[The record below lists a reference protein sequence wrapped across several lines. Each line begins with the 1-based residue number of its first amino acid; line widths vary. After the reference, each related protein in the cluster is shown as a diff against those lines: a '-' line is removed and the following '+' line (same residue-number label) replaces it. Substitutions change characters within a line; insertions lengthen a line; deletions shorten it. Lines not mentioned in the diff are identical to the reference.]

1 MAKITI
7 TNPTGG
13 YNLAQ
18 INANMTSIVSDL
30 NNRVLYRDNPAG
42 EPNEMHNSL
51 DMNANRI
58 LNLPQPSALTEPVR
72 LKELQD
78 FTAGTTSS
86 SLIAFTPVGT
96 IAATNVQAAIVE
108 VDADAKAREAVVI
121 DRALYR
127 TNPDGKPNTMLIPL
141 DMGTQRINNLAAPI
155 ANNDAARLIDV
166 VNATSGNT
174 PANLS
179 AFSPYQYAVSTNVQG
194 AIQNVIDGVASN
206 LGSTRLGYNINAT
219 GSVTRTQQNKYLE
232 TISVKDFGAVA
243 DGVTNDSAAFQAALN
258 YASTHGGG
266 RIYIPAGTYVL
277 GTALTYTHPSNK
289 AGLTIEGDGEGATFL
304 DYTSTGNMLTI
315 NFISQYNIVH
325 IMGFTATTNGVGTA
339 NCIVLNQT
347 FAIPDPANTSGST
360 LSNLMIRG
368 KLGLGQDNTSQY
380 WATGIDCNGV
390 SNINLF
396 TVFICGA
403 HNASYPTTGTAVN
416 FHGTLADIPVVLNA
430 FGCTF
435 NLMGTGISYGN
446 YTQGMTVANCNFTGC
461 FNGIGCPPPGVGLFQ
476 LAVTSSQFNCQNGL
490 VAPNGVYMAGV
501 LWMNN
506 LHLLPTNGTGIN
518 LASTHFTSLI
528 GNQFVT
534 ANGLPTSGLTGIY
547 MNDMHPAAS
556 AVITG
561 NIFWGMSSSAIR
573 LDTTSARVNVQSNSY
588 LSNAINVN
596 NSGAGNIIGGGSI

>member
-7 TNPTGG
+7 TNPAGG

-58 LNLPQPSALTEPVR
+58 LNLPEPASLLEPVR

-78 FTAGTTSS
+78 VTAGTTNSA
-86 SLIAFTPVGT
+86 LIPFTPVGT

-108 VDADAKAREAVVI
+108 VDADAKAREAVII

-141 DMGTQRINNLAAPI
+141 DMGTQRINNLAAPV

-206 LGSTRLGYNINAT
+206 LGSTRLGYNFAQT
-219 GSVTRTQQNKYLE
+219 GSVTRTVQAKFGE
-232 TISVKDFGAVA
+232 RVSVKDFGAVA
-243 DGVTNDSAAFQAALN
+243 DGVTNDSPAFQAALN
-258 YASTHGGG
+258 YLQSHGGG
-266 RIYIPAGTYVL
+266 KLVIPSGTYNIVNSL
-277 GTALTYTHPSNK
+277 GYTHQGRN
-289 AGLTIEGDGEGATFL
+289 GLNIEGEGENCVVL
-304 DYTSTGNMLTI
+304 DWSGVGTMLLI
-315 NFISQYNIVH
+315 NYVNQYNITN
-325 IMGFTATTNGVGTA
+325 ISGFTATTVGVGTST
-339 NCIVLNQT
+339 CIVLNQT
-347 FAIPDPANTSGST
+347 LPVPDPANTSGST
-360 LSNLMIRG
+360 IHNLMIRG

-380 WATGIDCNGV
+380 WGTGIDCNGV
-390 SNINLF
+390 SNVNLF

-416 FHGTLADIPVVLNA
+416 FHGTLADIPVVLNV

-435 NLMGTGISYGN
+435 NLCGTGISYGN
-446 YTQGMTVANCNFTGC
+446 YVQGMTVANTNFTGC
-461 FNGIGCPPPGVGLFQ
+461 FVGIGCPPPGVGLFQ
-476 LAVTSSQFNCQNGL
+476 LAVTSCQFNCQNGL
-490 VAPNGVYMAGV
+490 SAPQGVYMAGV
-501 LWMNN
+501 LWTNN
-506 LHLLPTNGTGIN
+506 LHLLPTNGTGLN
-518 LASTHFTSLI
+518 MGSTHFMSII
-528 GNQFVT
+528 GNHFVT
-534 ANGLPTSGLTGIY
+534 ANGLPTAGLTGIF

-561 NIFWGMSSSAIR
+561 NIFWGMSNAAIQ
-573 LDTTSARVNVQSNSY
+573 LGASSARVNVQSNSY
-588 LSNAINVN
+588 LANAANVVN
-596 NSGAGNIIGGGSI
+596 GGAGNIIGGGSI

>member
-1 MAKITI
+1 MAKITLAS
-7 TNPTGG
+7 TAGG

-18 INANMTSIVSDL
+18 INTNQQAIADEL
-30 NNRVLYRDNPAG
+30 NGKVLYRNNPTN
-42 EPNEMHNSL
+42 EPNQMGNTL
-51 DMNANRI
+51 DMNSNHI
-58 LNLPQPSALTEPVR
+58 INLPEPAGLTEPVR
-72 LKELQD
+72 LQELQD

-86 SLIAFTPVGT
+86 SLIKFTPAGT
-96 IAATNVQAAIVE
+96 IVATNVQAAIVE
-108 VDADAKAREAVVI
+108 VDADAKAREAIII

-127 TNPDGKPNTMLIPL
+127 TNPDGKTNVMTIPI
-141 DMGTQRINNLAAPI
+141 DMGTNRVINLAAPI

-179 AFSPYQYAVSTNVQG
+179 AFTPYQYAVSTNVQG

-219 GSVTRTQQNKYLE
+219 GSVTRTQQAKYLE
-232 TISVKDFGAVA
+232 IISVKDFGAVA

-325 IMGFTATTNGVGTA
+325 IMGFTATTIGVGTA

-430 FGCTF
+430 VGCTF

-476 LAVTSSQFNCQNGL
+476 LAVTSSQFNCQTGL
-490 VAPNGVYMAGV
+490 TVPQGVYLSGL

-518 LASTHFTSLI
+518 LASSHISSII

-534 ANGLPTSGLTGIY
+534 ANGLPTTGLTGIY
-547 MNDMHPAAS
+547 VADTHPAA
-556 AVITG
+556 AGVITG
-561 NIFWGMSSSAIR
+561 NVFWGMSSAAIQ
-573 LDTTSARVNVQSNSY
+573 LAVGSARFNVQSNAY
-588 LSNAINVN
+588 LSNAINVTN
-596 NSGAGNIIGGGSI
+596 AGVGNIIGGGSI